1 MALPSLSGLGAFQ
14 EDRGGALVP
23 GGVARAIAR
32 SGIAPLGID
41 SLSLRARPTRP
52 SGPIVD
58 ERFPLLTD
66 RRSAERQ
73 LPSPTLPPAPHQVE
87 TGRQRHLSVSV
98 LIPTLNEERNV
109 GWVLTHL
116 PPQVDEVLVVDGG
129 STDRTIEVVRMI
141 RPDARI
147 IVEPR
152 RGKGIAVRTG
162 IAAATGDIVAMLDAD
177 CSMDPTELTSFIE
190 PVAEGFDLVKG
201 SRFLPG
207 GGTTDMTTLRRLGN
221 WGLVQLANR
230 MYGTGFSELCYGYM
244 AFRRKAIM
252 DLGLVSD
259 GFEIETEIV
268 VRSIRSGY
276 EITEVPSFEAERR
289 YGVSNLHTFRDGWRV
304 LRTMVR
310 ERGWSASM
318 AEDEVATS

>member
-1 MALPSLSGLGAFQ
+1 MS
-14 EDRGGALVP
+14 
-23 GGVARAIAR
+23 
-32 SGIAPLGID
+32 
-41 SLSLRARPTRP
+41 T
-52 SGPIVD
+52 
-58 ERFPLLTD
+58 
-66 RRSAERQ
+66 RSA
-73 LPSPTLPPAPHQVE
+73 PPAQAPTEV
-87 TGRQRHLSVSV
+87 GRPVHLSVTV
-98 LIPTLNEERNV
+98 LIPTLNEERNI

-152 RGKGIAVRTG
+152 RGKGTAIRTG

-177 CSMDPTELTSFIE
+177 CSMDPTELAAFIE

-230 MYGTGFSELCYGYM
+230 MYGVNFSELCYGYM
-244 AFRRKAIM
+244 AFRRKAIL
-252 DLGLVSD
+252 DLGLVSS

-289 YGVSNLHTFRDGWRV
+289 FGVSNLHTFRDGWRV
-304 LRTMVR
+304 LRTMLR
-310 ERGWSASM
+310 ERGWNSVPM
-318 AEDEVATS
+318 AEDEAVTS